1 MNTCYIVGAGEF
13 SARGFHPEKS
23 DYVIA
28 ADGGLKPLMEMGVKP
43 DLLLG
48 DLDSL
53 GAYPL
58 PEDVP
63 LEQFPVEKD
72 DTDTG
77 IALAQGYALGYRRF
91 ALYGCGGGRAD
102 HLLANFQSMGRYS
115 KMGADVRLVAADYDA
130 YALSNGSLSLPHRPL
145 GTTVSIF
152 CHGNQAAG
160 VSIQGLKY
168 TLDHYTLTCDY
179 PLGVSN
185 EHTDEPAVVSVANGT
200 LLILQHTAK
209 QEAE

>member
-13 SARGFHPEKS
+13 TARDFDPVEGDF
-23 DYVIA
+23 VIA
-28 ADGGLKPLMEMGVKP
+28 ADGGLKPLMALGVKP

-77 IALAQGYALGYRRF
+77 IALAQGYALGYRSF
-91 ALYGCGGGRAD
+91 VLYGCSGGRAD
-102 HLLANFQSMGRYS
+102 HLLANFQSMGRYAR
-115 KMGADVRLVAADYDA
+115 MGVQIRLVAADYDA
-130 YALSNGSLSLPHRPL
+130 YALSNGSLTLPHRPS

-152 CHGNQAAG
+152 CHGNQAMG
-160 VSIQGLKY
+160 VSIKGLKY
-168 TLDHYTLTCDY
+168 PLDHYTLTCDH

-185 EHTDEPAVVSVANGT
+185 EHTNQPAVISVEHGT
-200 LLILQHTAK
+200 LLILQHISAS
-209 QEAE
+209 

>member
-13 SARGFHPEKS
+13 TARDFHPSEN
-23 DYVIA
+23 DFVIA
-28 ADGGLKPLMEMGVKP
+28 ADGGLKPLMELGVKP
-43 DLLLG
+43 HLLLG

-77 IALAQGYALGYRRF
+77 IALAQGYALGYRSF
-91 ALYGCGGGRAD
+91 VLYGCSGGRAD
-102 HLLANFQSMGRYS
+102 HLLANFQCMGRYAR
-115 KMGADVRLVAADYDA
+115 MGVQIKLVAADYDA
-130 YALSNGSLSLPHRPL
+130 YALSNGSLTLPHRPS

-152 CHGNQAAG
+152 CHGSQAAG
-160 VSIQGLKY
+160 VSIKGLKY
-168 TLDHYTLTCDY
+168 PLDRYTLTCDH

-185 EHTDEPAVVSVANGT
+185 EHTNQPAVISVEDGT
-200 LLILQHTAK
+200 LLILQHIAF
-209 QEAE
+209 